1 MIPVLIAITAALALA
16 TLAGWLRVDRLVM
29 FAMRRLWLQT
39 HPAITAKFFARRDR
53 FAARCAG
60 AREALAAFDTKA
72 LFRKITLAAMSTN
85 DRRHPFPLRFLA
97 PRMTPYAITGAT
109 PAREATMRVRGGRVR
124 YSMEYR
130 RKRSHDQAGSRIS
143 TGPEI

>member
-1 MIPVLIAITAALALA
+1 MA
-16 TLAGWLRVDRLVM
+16 TFASWLRVDRRVM
-29 FAMRRLWLQT
+29 FATRRLWLQA
-39 HPAITAKFFARRDR
+39 HPAVAAKFFPPRDR

-60 AREALAAFDTKA
+60 ACKALAAFDTTA

-130 RKRSHDQAGSRIS
+130 AND
-143 TGPEI
+143 